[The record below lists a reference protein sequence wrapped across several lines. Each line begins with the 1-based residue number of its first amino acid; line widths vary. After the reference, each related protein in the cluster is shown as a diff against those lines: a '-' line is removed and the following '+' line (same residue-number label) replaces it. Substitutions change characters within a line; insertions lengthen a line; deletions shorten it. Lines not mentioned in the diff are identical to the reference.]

1 MKHYLALIA
10 VGTLPLLISCK
21 SQKSSAPSGQGTRQ
35 TAGTTDAHEID
46 RDLNCGALLLVLSKG
61 LESSGYPNKTEIAD
75 MQRMT
80 VAYEEKAEALAGV
93 SLRNKLVDATMAEQE
108 REKNMIQTDGFDA
121 MLADLQKRK
130 NACGYYA
137 AQQGAQNS
145 GPATPPTSAQQPQ
158 ETEKNGAPT
167 GAQGKLP
174 SRSGLI
180 CYGDY
185 DSLVSALS
193 EYCKEDTSCSG
204 VRKPADNNIG
214 LTYFLQA
221 ERDLGKSNYPVF
233 PGGVVVS
240 ATGGPQWVID
250 VMRRRGIS
258 DLSSLSEVMASVCAK
273 GDVNAKAVAEL
284 EFYSMTS
291 EVIGKCDA
299 VVICK

>member
-1 MKHYLALIA
+1 MRRYLAFIA

-21 SQKSSAPSGQGTRQ
+21 SQKSSAPSGQETRQ
-35 TAGTTDAHEID
+35 TAGTSNAREID

-61 LESSGYPNKTEIAD
+61 LESSGYPNKTEIAE
-75 MQRMT
+75 MERMT
-80 VAYEEKAEALAGV
+80 VAYEKKAEALAGV
-93 SLRNKLVDATMAEQE
+93 SLQEKLVYAAVAEQV

-137 AQQGAQNS
+137 AQQAAQNS
-145 GPATPPTSAQQPQ
+145 GPTTPPISAQQPQ
-158 ETEKNGAPT
+158 ETEKRAAPAA
-167 GAQGKLP
+167 AQGKLP

-185 DSLVSALS
+185 DSLVSTLS
-193 EYCKEDTSCSG
+193 DYCKEDTSCSG
-204 VRKPADNNIG
+204 VRKPADNNTG
-214 LTYFLQA
+214 LAYFLQA

-250 VMRRRGIS
+250 VMKRRAIS
-258 DLSSLSEVMASVCAK
+258 DLSSLSEVMASVCTK
-273 GDVNAKAVAEL
+273 GDVDAKAVADL
-284 EFYSMTS
+284 EFYSTTGQ
-291 EVIGKCDA
+291 VIGQCDA
-299 VVICK
+299 LVICK